1 VQAALINQPLVI
13 QVVLGVM
20 LEAIL
25 FLVVLLLQVAVVV
38 DHIQQQQTVL

>member
-25 FLVVLLLQVAVVV
+25 FLVVLLLQVAVAV